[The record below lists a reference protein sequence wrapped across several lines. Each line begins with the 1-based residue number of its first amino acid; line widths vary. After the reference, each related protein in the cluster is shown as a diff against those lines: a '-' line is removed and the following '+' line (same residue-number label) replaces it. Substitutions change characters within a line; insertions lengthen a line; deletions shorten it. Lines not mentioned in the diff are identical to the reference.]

1 MVGNYLTLLLSRALI
16 GFSVGFNLSVN
27 CVLQAELASSKK
39 VLNTL
44 LLASNLGYS
53 VGSIWVPVIGYFIL
67 DLLGWRTFLLIASL
81 PIFIPPILILHISIA
96 KKTNLEVSNQ
106 TEQSEN
112 GETEA
117 VEVPNFKMRLLKLSL
132 FSIINNYQGWG
143 TILLLPSLIRLFNVK
158 EVGGEV
164 GGEHTNCETITQGTE
179 FFLLAFVAGAAGIG
193 RIASPII
200 RTRIG
205 FRMLYTSLAVIV
217 LISYMMLLLIEQNLI
232 VIVVM
237 SFVGKLVY
245 GMISMEKT
253 YISYDVQYLGTKGL
267 AIGSGI
273 IQGASSMAVV
283 AGTALVSFASPQIAI
298 IVGLVLSVVQIFV
311 VNSMG
316 EQDQVTKPET
326 LETQSDSKNSLL
338 TK

>member
-39 VLNTL
+39 VLDTL
-44 LLASNLGYS
+44 LLVSSLGYS

-96 KKTNLEVSNQ
+96 KKKNLEVSNQ

-158 EVGGEV
+158 EVGGE
-164 GGEHTNCETITQGTE
+164 HTNCETITQGTD

-193 RIASPII
+193 RLASPII

-217 LISYMMLLLIEQNLI
+217 LISYIMLLLIEQNLI

-273 IQGASSMAVV
+273 MQGASSMAVV

>member
-16 GFSVGFNLSVN
+16 GFSVGFNLSVSY
-27 CVLQAELASSKK
+27 VLQVELASSKK
-39 VLNTL
+39 VLDTL
-44 LLASNLGYS
+44 LLASSLGYS

-106 TEQSEN
+106 LTEQSEN

-164 GGEHTNCETITQGTE
+164 GGEDNNCETITQGTE

-217 LISYMMLLLIEQNLI
+217 LVSYMMLLLIEQNLI

-283 AGTALVSFASPQIAI
+283 AGTTLVSFASPQIAI
-298 IVGLVLSVVQIFV
+298 IVGLVLSIVQIFV

-316 EQDQVTKPET
+316 EQYQANIT
-326 LETQSDSKNSLL
+326 
-338 TK
+338 